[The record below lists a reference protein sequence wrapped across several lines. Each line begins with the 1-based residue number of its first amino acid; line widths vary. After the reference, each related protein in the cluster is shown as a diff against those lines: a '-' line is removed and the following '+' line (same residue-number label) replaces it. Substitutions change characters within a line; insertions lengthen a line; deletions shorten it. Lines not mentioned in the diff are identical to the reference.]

1 MSKISYEVI
10 GKDYITNKNV
20 EHTVFASSPAEVKRI
35 VSEKYPR
42 FVIDIIYPS
51 KFNCW
56 YEYEY
61 EDMV

>member
-10 GKDYITNKNV
+10 GKDYITNKKV

-42 FVIDIIYPS
+42 FVIDIVYPS
-51 KFNCW
+51 KYN
-56 YEYEY
+56 YGN
-61 EDMV
+61 EDFSDLA